1 MKMSE
6 NKVATTVYAESTPN
20 PKVMKFVANRAI
32 IMGDSV
38 EFMNIDEAMSS
49 PLAIKL
55 FHFPFVKE
63 VFIAKNFVSLTKYE
77 MMEWDD
83 VVLEMREFIREYLA
97 AGGIVVKEA
106 EENTS
111 KAESSEVEKITIE
124 EVKPEELG
132 EIETRIVDILEEY
145 VAPAVESDGG
155 NIKFISYEE
164 GKVSVLLQGA
174 CSGCPSSTV
183 TLKQGIESILKKMLP
198 TLVTEVVAING

>member
-1 MKMSE
+1 MSE

-32 IMGDSV
+32 IQGDSV

-55 FHFPFVKE
+55 FHFPFIKE

-77 MMEWDD
+77 MMEWED
-83 VVLEMREFIREYLA
+83 VVIEIREFIREYLA
-97 AGGIVVKEA
+97 AGGVVVNEAKE
-106 EENTS
+106 NSS
-111 KAESSEVEKITIE
+111 KTESSEVEKTVLE

-132 EIETRIVDILEEY
+132 EVETRIVDILEEY

-198 TLVTEVVAING
+198 TLVTEVVAVNG